1 MADRTFE
8 HYKDTLRRGHLAA
21 LRGEL
26 EEAVAAYREAAEIAP
41 DRAIPLT
48 SLGGALRRLGN
59 AEDALAAFE
68 RALEIAPSDALALAG
83 RAELLGAAE
92 RSAPAAEAYLA
103 LAEVH
108 LAEDRPDDASE
119 AARHALDALEQ
130 PDRRGSMGRL
140 VGRFRAAEP
149 DAASAQLAERARDLL
164 ARAGGSDGDR
174 APAAPAEQARSDA
187 APASVG
193 QPATVLTSGAGHS
206 NGSVAMSG
214 AVAGTDPQVAPVP
227 APEEA
232 AISTPDPLDL
242 ILAAERAVDA
252 GDANGAVTAYL
263 GAASGLAGELR
274 WRAALDACAQALA
287 IAPSDG
293 RLHLDMAELYL
304 AAGWT
309 DLAAEK
315 LRLVARLAELD
326 DDPATRERVCTIV
339 RVWLADD
346 PALAALCP

>member
-8 HYKDTLRRGHLAA
+8 RYKDTLRRGHVAA

-48 SLGGALRRLGN
+48 SLGGALRRLGR

-68 RALEIAPSDALALAG
+68 RALEMASSDVLALTG
-83 RAELLGAAE
+83 RAELLGTTE

-108 LAEDRPDDASE
+108 LAEGRLGDATD
-119 AARHALDALEQ
+119 AARHALDVLDQ

-140 VGRFRAAEP
+140 VGRFRTAEP
-149 DAASAQLAERARDLL
+149 DAAAAQLVERAHDLL
-164 ARAGGSDGDR
+164 ARAAGSDRDQV
-174 APAAPAEQARSDA
+174 PATPAEQARSDA
-187 APASVG
+187 APALAG
-193 QPATVLTSGAGHS
+193 QPPGASPIRAGPS
-206 NGSVAMSG
+206 NGSVALSEP
-214 AVAGTDPQVAPVP
+214 DPETAPMP
-227 APEEA
+227 P
-232 AISTPDPLDL
+232 PDPLDL
-242 ILAAERAVDA
+242 VLAAERAVDA

-274 WRAALDACAQALA
+274 WRAALDACAQALVL
-287 IAPSDG
+287 APTDG

-315 LRLVARLAELD
+315 LRLIARLAELD
-326 DDPATRERVCTIV
+326 HDPATADRVCTIV

-346 PALAALCP
+346 PVLAALCP

>member
-1 MADRTFE
+1 MADQAFE
-8 HYKDTLRRGHLAA
+8 RYRETLRRGHVAA
-21 LRGEL
+21 LRGAL
-26 EEAVAAYREAAEIAP
+26 DEAVEAYREAATIAP

-48 SLGGALRRLGN
+48 SLGAVLRRLDRVD
-59 AEDALAAFE
+59 DALAAFE
-68 RALEIAPSDALALAG
+68 RALEIAPSDVLALAG

-92 RSAPAAEAYLA
+92 RSGPAAEAWLA

-108 LAEDRPDDASE
+108 LAEGRSGDASE
-119 AARHALDALEQ
+119 AAGHALDVLDQ

-140 VGRFRAAEP
+140 VGRFRATEP
-149 DAASAQLAERARDLL
+149 DPAAAQLVERARDVL
-164 ARAGGSDGDR
+164 ARAGGSDRD
-174 APAAPAEQARSDA
+174 PVPETPAERARSDA
-187 APASVG
+187 APVLAG
-193 QPATVLTSGAGHS
+193 QPPDAPAIGAGPS
-206 NGSVAMSG
+206 NGSAALSG
-214 AVAGTDPQVAPVP
+214 EVLETAPVP
-227 APEEA
+227 AQ
-232 AISTPDPLDL
+232 DPLDL
-242 ILAAERAVDA
+242 LRAAERAADA

-274 WRAALDACAQALA
+274 WRAALDACVQALA
-287 IAPSDG
+287 IAPTDG

-326 DDPATRERVCTIV
+326 DDRATTDRVCTIV

-346 PALAALCP
+346 PVLAALCP